1 MAKYSREKVIEQF
14 KNVHGDTY
22 DYSLM
27 EYLGDTT
34 KVKIICRKHGLFEQW
49 VQTHKKG
56 SGCKQCALSSLK
68 PKYTTEQ
75 IIEQFKKK
83 HGDRFDYSKVNY
95 RHALDKVI
103 IICRIHGE
111 FEQLAAMH
119 RKGQGCAKCMY
130 DNKRHLAQKVIS
142 KFKEKHGNRYDYSLV
157 EYVNTDSKVK
167 IICPDHGEFEQAP
180 EKHIIG
186 NGCPKC
192 IGRHKTPQEVLSD
205 FGNAHGD
212 KYDYSKVIFSLL
224 GKKVEIVCPEHGS
237 FFQAPQKHI
246 AGQACPK
253 CGGSK
258 KLTLLEYIAECTRI
272 HENKYDYSQVIYKNG
287 KSKIKIICPI
297 HGEFT
302 QNAFSHKSGCGCPY
316 CAGNYT
322 LETEEVIYQF
332 GKVHGERYDY
342 SKVNYTGAFNEV
354 VIICKEHGEFTQTP
368 KSHKKGSGCPECAVT
383 IGHTKESYLEY
394 CGKYEGKTHL
404 YLIKC
409 TNENEEFYKVGI
421 SRLGAKIRFDSK
433 IKLPYYFEVIAE
445 VFGDASLIWDLE
457 KSIHTL
463 MHKQKYKPKLEFHGK
478 TECFS
483 KIPKEIFEIF
493 NNLKNSPEIGFT
505 L

>member
-1 MAKYSREKVIEQF
+1 MAKYSREKVVEQF

-27 EYLGDTT
+27 EYLGDST

-56 SGCKQCALSSLK
+56 SGCKQCALGSLK
-68 PKYTTEQ
+68 PKYTTKQ

-95 RHALDKVI
+95 RHALNKVI

-111 FEQLAAMH
+111 FEQLVGMH
-119 RKGQGCAKCMY
+119 RKGQGCAKCF
-130 DNKRHLAQKVIS
+130 NEERTHTKEQVLAKFEKVHL
-142 KFKEKHGNRYDYSLV
+142 GRYDYSLV
-157 EYVNTDSKVK
+157 EYINTKIKIK
-167 IICPDHGEFEQAP
+167 IICSEHGVFEQSP
-180 EKHIIG
+180 EKHLKG

-192 IGRHKTPQEVLSD
+192 IGRNKTIIEVLAE
-205 FGNAHGD
+205 FKNIHGD
-212 KYDYSKVIFSLL
+212 KYDYSRVKYSLL
-224 GKKVEIVCPEHGS
+224 NKKVEIVCPEHGVFS
-237 FFQAPQKHI
+237 QTPQNHI

-253 CGGSK
+253 CGGSL
-258 KLTLLEYIAECTRI
+258 KLTLLEYIDECKKV
-272 HENKYDYSQVIYKNG
+272 HDDKYDYSQVIYKNG
-287 KSKIKIICPI
+287 RSKIKIICPA

-302 QNAFSHKSGCGCPY
+302 QEAFSHKSGCGCPY

-322 LETEEVIYQF
+322 LETEEVIDQF
-332 GKVHGERYDY
+332 GRVHGDRYDY
-342 SKVNYTGAFNEV
+342 SKVNYTGVFNKV

-368 KSHKKGSGCPECAVT
+368 KTHKKGSGCPECAIT

-394 CGKYEGKTHL
+394 CDKYDGKTYL

-421 SRLGAKIRFDSK
+421 SRLGARIRFDSK
-433 IKLPYYFEVIAE
+433 IKLPYDFEVMAE
-445 VFGDASLIWDLE
+445 VFGDASLMWDLE

-483 KIPKEIFEIF
+483 KIPKEIFGIF
-493 NNLKNSPEIGFT
+493 NNLKNSAQIGFA

>member
-1 MAKYSREKVIEQF
+1 MAKYSREKVVEQF

-27 EYLGDTT
+27 EYLGDST

-56 SGCKQCALSSLK
+56 SGCKQCALGSLK
-68 PKYTTEQ
+68 PKYTTKQ

-83 HGDRFDYSKVNY
+83 NGDRFDYSKVNY
-95 RHALDKVI
+95 RHALNKVI

-111 FEQLAAMH
+111 FEQLVGMH
-119 RKGQGCAKCMY
+119 RKGQGCAKCF
-130 DNKRHLAQKVIS
+130 NEERTHTKEQVLAKFEKVHL
-142 KFKEKHGNRYDYSLV
+142 GRYDYSLV
-157 EYVNTDSKVK
+157 EYINTKIKIK
-167 IICPDHGEFEQAP
+167 IICSEHGVFEQSP
-180 EKHIIG
+180 EKHLKG

-192 IGRHKTPQEVLSD
+192 IGRNKTIIEVLAE
-205 FGNAHGD
+205 FKNIHGD
-212 KYDYSKVIFSLL
+212 KYDYSRVKYSLL
-224 GKKVEIVCPEHGS
+224 NKKVEIVCPEHGVFS
-237 FFQAPQKHI
+237 QTPQNHI

-253 CGGSK
+253 CGGSL
-258 KLTLLEYIAECTRI
+258 KLTLLEYIDECKKV
-272 HENKYDYSQVIYKNG
+272 HDDKYDYSQVIYKNG
-287 KSKIKIICPI
+287 RSKIKIICPA

-302 QNAFSHKSGCGCPY
+302 QEAFSHKSGCGCPY

-322 LETEEVIYQF
+322 LETEEVIDQF
-332 GKVHGERYDY
+332 GRVHGDRYDY
-342 SKVNYTGAFNEV
+342 SKVNYTGVFNKV

-368 KSHKKGSGCPECAVT
+368 KTHKKGSGCPECAIT

-394 CGKYEGKTHL
+394 CDKYDGKTYL

-421 SRLGAKIRFDSK
+421 SRLGARIRFDSK
-433 IKLPYYFEVIAE
+433 IKLPYDFEVMAE
-445 VFGDASLIWDLE
+445 VFGDASLMWDLE

-483 KIPKEIFEIF
+483 KIPKEIFGIF
-493 NNLKNSPEIGFT
+493 NNLKNSAQIGFA